1 MPRMLDIAREAGV
14 SRTVVSLVLNGR
26 GDQLGI
32 AKQTQDK
39 VLAIA
44 ASMGYYRNELAA
56 ATASRR
62 GRIIA
67 LITGNIASMECSGR
81 MQNGVLDAAAGCGY
95 AVTVLRLAGRSHED
109 ILKSLVGWCVGGVL
123 FHVRELEEAADI
135 CAMLDKQGI
144 FYGTVNLGNPDGIG
158 VTTDDKMGMADA
170 VAFLARRGCHKVAYF
185 DHRADSCN
193 SEYQSRRREGY
204 MQGLQRCFPGQA
216 PVIFGCPADDFRKVP
231 ELVDAMLLD
240 LKEQGV
246 DGVICV
252 NDHYALS
259 IEQSALRLGMEVPR
273 QMSIMGFG
281 NSEMADMASP
291 AITSISQNIEQMG
304 AEAVRLLVSAMSN
317 KALPQDCNVLLPVKI
332 VERESTRKIIAD

>member
-32 AKQTQDK
+32 AKQTQEK
-39 VLAIA
+39 VLSIA

-67 LITGNIASMECSGR
+67 FVTGNMGSVEYTGR
-81 MQNGVLDAAAGCGY
+81 VQNGVLDAATDAGY
-95 AVTVLRLAGRSHED
+95 AVTVLRMAGHSHED
-109 ILKSLVGWCVGGVL
+109 ILKSLMGWCVGGVL
-123 FHVRELEEAADI
+123 FHVLKLEEVSDI
-135 CAMLDKQGI
+135 CKVLDKQGI
-144 FYGTVNLGNPDGIG
+144 FYGTVNLGNPNGIG
-158 VTTDDKMGMADA
+158 VTTDDKMGMAEA
-170 VAFLARRGCHKVAYF
+170 VAFLAKRGCHKVAYF

-193 SEYQSRRREGY
+193 SEYQSRRRDGY
-204 MQGLQRCFPGQA
+204 KLGLQRCLPEQA

-240 LKEQGV
+240 LREQGV

-259 IEQSALRLGMEVPR
+259 IEQAALRLGMDVPR
-273 QMSIMGFG
+273 QMSIIGFS
-281 NSEMADMASP
+281 NSEIADMASP
-291 AITSISQNIEQMG
+291 AITSISQNFEQMG
-304 AEAVRLLVSAMSN
+304 AEAVRLLVSAINN
-317 KALPQDCNVLLPVKI
+317 KALPQEGNVLLPVKI
-332 VERESTRKIIAD
+332 VERESTRK